1 MSNTILSVLDLALI
15 NQGEAIQ
22 HALEAAADLAVYLE
36 QLKYK
41 RIWFA
46 EHHNSISIASS
57 ATALVI
63 GYVAGKT
70 TSIRVG
76 AGGIMLPNHSPLIVA
91 EQFGTLATLYPNRI
105 DLGLGR
111 APGTDQATA
120 FALRRQNMNA
130 HFNFKSEIK
139 ELQTYFSRDNSS
151 AKVRAIPAEGVDV
164 PIWILGSSTDS
175 AYLAAE
181 LGLPYA
187 FAAHFAPGQL
197 YNAVK
202 IYKREFK
209 PSDVLAKP
217 YVTVAVN
224 VIGADTQ
231 EEATQL
237 AKSQQMMF
245 LNVVTGQQKLLQP
258 PTELPE
264 LYYRPDVNRVVES
277 MLACTFKGT
286 KETLKPQ
293 LSNFIEELGVDELI
307 VASAIYDKHAKKKSF
322 SIFKEVMDSL

>member
-15 NQGEAIQ
+15 NQGDTTQ
-22 HALEAAADLAVYLE
+22 QALESAADLAVYLE
-36 QLKYK
+36 QLNYK

-70 TSIRVG
+70 SSIRVG
-76 AGGIMLPNHSPLIVA
+76 AGGIMLPNHSPLVVA
-91 EQFGTLATLYPNRI
+91 EQFGTLATLYPDRI

-139 ELQTYFSRDNSS
+139 ELQTYFSRDNSL

-187 FAAHFAPGQL
+187 FAAHFAPAQL
-197 YNAVK
+197 YNAIE

-209 PSDVLAKP
+209 PSHVLAKP

-224 VIGADTQ
+224 VIAANTQ
-231 EEATQL
+231 DEATLL

-245 LNVVTGQQKLLQP
+245 LNIVTGQQKLLQP
-258 PTELPE
+258 PTELPDI
-264 LYYRPDVNRVVES
+264 YYRPDINRVVEN

-286 KETLKPQ
+286 KETLKPE
-293 LSNFIEELGVDELI
+293 LSKFIKELGIDELI
-307 VASAIYDKHAKKKSF
+307 VSSAIYDKQAKKKSF
-322 SIFKEVMDSL
+322 AILKEVMDSL

>member
-15 NQGEAIQ
+15 NQGETTQ
-22 HALEAAADLAVYLE
+22 QALESAADLAVYLE
-36 QLKYK
+36 QLNYK

-46 EHHNSISIASS
+46 EYHNSISIASS

-70 TSIRVG
+70 SSIRVG
-76 AGGIMLPNHSPLIVA
+76 AGGIMLPNHSPLVVA
-91 EQFGTLATLYPNRI
+91 EQFGTLATLYPDRI

-111 APGTDQATA
+111 APGTDQATT

-130 HFNFKSEIK
+130 HFNFKNEIK
-139 ELQTYFSRDNSS
+139 ELQTYFSKDNSS

-187 FAAHFAPGQL
+187 FAAHFAPAQL
-197 YNAVK
+197 YNAVE

-217 YVTVAVN
+217 HVTVAVN
-224 VIGADTQ
+224 VIAAETPN
-231 EEATQL
+231 EATQL

-245 LNVVTGQQKLLQP
+245 FNVVPGQQKLLQP
-258 PTELPE
+258 PTQLPE
-264 LYYRPDVNRVVES
+264 IYYRPDVNQVVES

-286 KETLKPQ
+286 KETLKPE
-293 LSNFIEELGVDELI
+293 LSNFIKDLDIDELI
-307 VASAIYDKHAKKKSF
+307 VASAIYDKLAKKKSF
-322 SIFKEVMDSL
+322 SILKEVMDSL

>member
-1 MSNTILSVLDLALI
+1 
-15 NQGEAIQ
+15 
-22 HALEAAADLAVYLE
+22 
-36 QLKYK
+36 
-41 RIWFA
+41 
-46 EHHNSISIASS
+46 
-57 ATALVI
+57 
-63 GYVAGKT
+63 
-70 TSIRVG
+70 
-76 AGGIMLPNHSPLIVA
+76 
-91 EQFGTLATLYPNRI
+91 
-105 DLGLGR
+105 
-111 APGTDQATA
+111 
-120 FALRRQNMNA
+120 MNA

-197 YNAVK
+197 YNAVE

-217 YVTVAVN
+217 YVIVAVN
-224 VIGADTQ
+224 VIAADNQ
-231 EEATQL
+231 DEATEL

-264 LYYRPDVNRVVES
+264 IYYRPDINRIVEN

-286 KETLKPQ
+286 K
-293 LSNFIEELGVDELI
+293 
-307 VASAIYDKHAKKKSF
+307 
-322 SIFKEVMDSL
+322 

>member
-15 NQGEAIQ
+15 NQGETTQ
-22 HALEAAADLAVYLE
+22 QALESAADLAVYLE
-36 QLKYK
+36 QLNYK

-76 AGGIMLPNHSPLIVA
+76 AGGIMLPNHSPLVVA
-91 EQFGTLATLYPNRI
+91 EQFGTLGTIYPNRI

-139 ELQTYFSRDNSS
+139 ELQRYFSRDNSS

-187 FAAHFAPGQL
+187 FAAHFAPAQL
-197 YNAVK
+197 YNATE

-217 YVTVAVN
+217 YVIVAVN
-224 VIGADTQ
+224 VIAADTQ
-231 EEATQL
+231 DDATEL

-245 LNVVTGQQKLLQP
+245 FNVVTGQQKLLQP
-258 PTELPE
+258 PTELSE
-264 LYYRPDVNRVVES
+264 TYYRPDVNRVVEN

-286 KETLKPQ
+286 KETLKPK
-293 LSNFIEELGVDELI
+293 LSNFIEELGVNELI
-307 VASAIYDKHAKKKSF
+307 VVTAIYDKQAKKKSF
-322 SIFKEVMDSL
+322 SILKEIIDSL